1 MGMARQLREPDAVDD
16 SDGSVSNRGRPDVGN
31 WFDEALPRLFGYFI
45 ARVGGRVDIAEDLVQ
60 ETVLAA
66 ARSASGPTGGAPVM
80 AWLYGIAR
88 HKLIDHYR
96 REERDRRQFG
106 HVGDPGTI
114 EFGPTPPLGDLDL
127 DSIHVRDDIV
137 ATLDRLPPRQ
147 RGALVLR
154 YFDGRDVP
162 TTAKLLGAS
171 VHATESLLARGRA
184 TFRRTY
190 REITGEQS

>member
-1 MGMARQLREPDAVDD
+1 MGMARQLREPDEPDKPELTSAPPNVDD
-16 SDGSVSNRGRPDVGN
+16 
-31 WFDEALPRLFGYFI
+31 WFVDALPRLFGYFI
-45 ARVGGRVDIAEDLVQ
+45 SRVGGRVDVAEDLVQ

-66 ARSASGPTGGAPVM
+66 CRSATSFSDDTPVM

-96 REERDRRQFG
+96 REERERRQFSIAA
-106 HVGDPGTI
+106 DLDLI
-114 EFGPTPPLGDLDL
+114 EIGPSPPLGRLDL

-154 YFDGRDVP
+154 YFDGCDVP
-162 TTAKLLGAS
+162 TVASLLDAS
-171 VHATESLLARGRA
+171 VHATESLLARGRIA
-184 TFRRTY
+184 FRRIH
-190 REITGEQS
+190 REITGESS